1 MVKWFWIWEDNSS
14 QLPEEVVEYHEL
26 ETQQEIWQIA
36 VDIIDSNAA
45 ITLVA
50 PVAGIELDE
59 INVSLDNGVLNI
71 SGNREKPADLY
82 EGSDI
87 AIKNSEC
94 FWGKFTR
101 NVILPENLDFD
112 SVKATMEN
120 GLLMIKISKLSF
132 SNKKIEVESL
142 DD

>member
-14 QLPEEVVEYHEL
+14 QTQEVVEYHEL
-26 ETQQEIWQIA
+26 ETPEEIGQIA
-36 VDIIDSNAA
+36 VDIIDSNEA
-45 ITLVA
+45 ITILA
-50 PVAGIELDE
+50 PVAGIELDD
-59 INVSLDNGVLNI
+59 IDVSLDNGVLTI
-71 SGNREKPADLY
+71 SWNREKPSAVYLWD
-82 EGSDI
+82 DI

-94 FWGKFTR
+94 FWWKFTR

-120 GLLMIKISKLSF
+120 GLLLITISKLSF
-132 SNKKIEVESL
+132 ANKRIQVESL